1 MNIDFGMLTKSIFN
15 VNYISQK
22 DYYYYSKEFLNKEV
36 FLRVYLSCFSLEKLP
51 LITKGIELLL
61 LNSRE

>member
-22 DYYYYSKEFLNKEV
+22 DYYYSKEFLNKEV

>member
-22 DYYYYSKEFLNKEV
+22 DYYSKEFLNKEV

>member
-1 MNIDFGMLTKSIFN
+1 MNIDFGMLIKSIFN

-22 DYYYYSKEFLNKEV
+22 DYNSKAFLNKEV

>member
-22 DYYYYSKEFLNKEV
+22 DYYYSKEFLNKEV

-61 LNSRE
+61 LNSKK